1 MYTWRVVKFRLFGF
15 VMALL
20 VAVTPVL
27 GFVCQMDCDRPLKPT
42 CHETMGS
49 FGGPT
54 IGAVHHACDHDHTG
68 ARAALVGSTG
78 TREAVGPGFVSIAPT
93 AFGQATVP
101 DIAAMF
107 DMHGPPGSSA
117 RSVSSR
123 TTVLRI

>member
-1 MYTWRVVKFRLFGF
+1 
-15 VMALL
+15 MALL

-42 CHETMGS
+42 CHETIAS
-49 FGGPT
+49 FDGPT

-68 ARAALVGSTG
+68 ARAALVGSAG
-78 TREAVGPGFVSIAPT
+78 VREAVGPSFVSNAPT
-93 AFGQATVP
+93 PFGQVAVP
-101 DIAAMF
+101 GIAAMF
-107 DMHGPPGSSA
+107 DMHGPPGPSA